1 MILKNLEETIKFGH
15 NFSLKLKAKS
25 IILLKG
31 KIGAGKTSLVKGIA
45 EGLQIKENITSPTF
59 ALSHH
64 YNSGKL
70 PLIHMDLY
78 RLDDAI
84 SAKELFLE
92 EEEELEQNNGI
103 MVIEWPEKIISIVDK
118 YWLIE
123 INYLNDSGRI
133 LKIYDP
139 YDSMK
144 SWTCLI
150 FGCG

>member
-1 MILKNLEETIKFGH
+1 VILKNLEETIKFGH

-31 KIGAGKTSLVKGIA
+31 EIGAGKTSLVKGIA
-45 EGLQIKENITSPTF
+45 DGLQIKENITSPTF

-78 RLDDAI
+78 RIEDAT
-84 SAKELFLE
+84 SAKQLFLE

-103 MVIEWPEKIISIVDK
+103 MVIEWPEKIISIVDE
-118 YWLIE
+118 YWLIK
-123 INYLNDSGRI
+123 INYLDDSGRI

-144 SWTCLI
+144 S
-150 FGCG
+150 

>member
-1 MILKNLEETIKFGH
+1 VILKNLEETIKFGH

-45 EGLQIKENITSPTF
+45 DGLQIKENITSPTF
-59 ALSHH
+59 ALAHH

-78 RLDDAI
+78 RIEDDI
-84 SAKELFLE
+84 SAKALFLE

-123 INYLNDSGRI
+123 INYLDDSGRI

-139 YDSMK
+139 CDLRNS
-144 SWTCLI
+144 
-150 FGCG
+150 

>member
-1 MILKNLEETIKFGH
+1 MLLKNLEETIKFGH
-15 NFSLKLKAKS
+15 NFSQELEAKS

-64 YNSGKL
+64 YNSGKI

-78 RLDDAI
+78 RLEQTS
-84 SAKELFLE
+84 SAQELFIE

-103 MVIEWPEKIISIVDK
+103 MVIEWPEKIISIVDE

-123 INYLNDSGRI
+123 IKYSVGSNRI

-139 YDSMK
+139 YDLRK
-144 SWTCLI
+144 S
-150 FGCG
+150 

>member
-1 MILKNLEETIKFGH
+1 MLIKNLEETIKFGH
-15 NFSLKLKAKS
+15 NFSLELKAKS

-31 KIGAGKTSLVKGIA
+31 QIGAGKTSLVKGIA

-78 RLDDAI
+78 RLEETS
-84 SAKELFLE
+84 SAQELFLE

-103 MVIEWPEKIISIVDK
+103 MVIEWPEKIISIVDE
-118 YWLIE
+118 YLLIE
-123 INYLNDSGRI
+123 IKYSEGSSRI
-133 LKIYDP
+133 LEIYDP
-139 YDSMK
+139 YNLRK
-144 SWTCLI
+144 S
-150 FGCG
+150 

>member
-1 MILKNLEETIKFGH
+1 MLLKNLEETIKFGH
-15 NFSLKLKAKS
+15 NFSLDLKAKS

-31 KIGAGKTSLVKGIA
+31 QIGAGKTSLVKGIA

-78 RLDDAI
+78 RLEETS
-84 SAKELFLE
+84 SAQELFLE

-103 MVIEWPEKIISIVDK
+103 MVIEWPEKIISLIDE

-123 INYLNDSGRI
+123 IKYSDGSGRI

-139 YDSMK
+139 YDLRK
-144 SWTCLI
+144 S
-150 FGCG
+150 

>member
-1 MILKNLEETIKFGH
+1 MLLKNLEETIQFGY
-15 NFSLKLKAKS
+15 NFSLKLQAKS
-25 IILLKG
+25 KILLKG
-31 KIGAGKTSLVKGIA
+31 QIGTGKTSIVKGIA

-64 YNSGKL
+64 YNSGKI

-78 RLDDAI
+78 RLENNL

-103 MVIEWPEKIISIVDK
+103 MVVEWPEKIISLVED

-123 INYLNDSGRI
+123 INYTEGSGRI

-139 YDSMK
+139 
-144 SWTCLI
+144 
-150 FGCG
+150 

>member
-1 MILKNLEETIKFGH
+1 MLLKNLEETIKFGH
-15 NFSLKLKAKS
+15 NFSLELKAKS

-31 KIGAGKTSLVKGIA
+31 QIGAGKTSLVKGIA

-78 RLDDAI
+78 RLEETS
-84 SAKELFLE
+84 SAQELFLE

-103 MVIEWPEKIISIVDK
+103 MVIEWPEKIISIVDE

-123 INYLNDSGRI
+123 IKYSEGSGRI

-139 YDSMK
+139 YNLRK
-144 SWTCLI
+144 S
-150 FGCG
+150 

>member
-1 MILKNLEETIKFGH
+1 MLIKNLEETIKFGH
-15 NFSLKLKAKS
+15 NFSLELKAKS

-31 KIGAGKTSLVKGIA
+31 QIGAGKTSLVKGIA
-45 EGLQIKENITSPTF
+45 EGLRIKENITSPTF

-64 YNSGKL
+64 YYSGKL

-78 RLDDAI
+78 RLEETS
-84 SAKELFLE
+84 SAQELFLE

-103 MVIEWPEKIISIVDK
+103 MVIEWPEKIISIVDE

-123 INYLNDSGRI
+123 IKYSEGSNRI

-139 YDSMK
+139 YDLRK
-144 SWTCLI
+144 S
-150 FGCG
+150 

>member
-15 NFSLKLKAKS
+15 NFSLELKAKS

-31 KIGAGKTSLVKGIA
+31 QIGAGKTSLVKGIA

-78 RLDDAI
+78 RLEDTS
-84 SAKELFLE
+84 SAQELFLE

-103 MVIEWPEKIISIVDK
+103 MVIEWPEKIISIVDE

-123 INYLNDSGRI
+123 IKYSEGSNRI

-139 YDSMK
+139 YDLRK
-144 SWTCLI
+144 S
-150 FGCG
+150 

>member
-15 NFSLKLKAKS
+15 DLSLKLKAKS

-31 KIGAGKTSLVKGIA
+31 QIGSGKTCLVKGIA
-45 EGLQIKENITSPTF
+45 DGLQIKENITSPTF

-78 RLDDAI
+78 RIENSL

-92 EEEELEQNNGI
+92 EEEELEQNKGI
-103 MVIEWPEKIISIVDK
+103 MVIEWPEKIISIVNE
-118 YWLIE
+118 YLLIE
-123 INYLNDSGRI
+123 INYSDDSGRI

-139 YDSMK
+139 YDFMK
-144 SWTCLI
+144 S
-150 FGCG
+150 

>member
-1 MILKNLEETIKFGH
+1 MLIKNLEETIKFGH
-15 NFSLKLKAKS
+15 NFSLELKAKS

-31 KIGAGKTSLVKGIA
+31 QIGAGKTSLVKGIA

-78 RLDDAI
+78 RLEQTS
-84 SAKELFLE
+84 SAQELFLE

-103 MVIEWPEKIISIVDK
+103 MVIEWPEKIISIVDE

-123 INYLNDSGRI
+123 IKYSEGSNRI
-133 LKIYDP
+133 LKIYNR
-139 YDSMK
+139 YDLRK
-144 SWTCLI
+144 S
-150 FGCG
+150 

>member
-1 MILKNLEETIKFGH
+1 VFLKNLEETIKFGH

-31 KIGAGKTSLVKGIA
+31 QIGSGKTSLVKGIA

-70 PLIHMDLY
+70 PLIHIDLY
-78 RLDDAI
+78 RLEETS
-84 SAKELFLE
+84 SAQELFLE

-103 MVIEWPEKIISIVDK
+103 MVIEWPEKIISIVDE

-123 INYLNDSGRI
+123 IKYSEGSSRI

-139 YDSMK
+139 YDSRN
-144 SWTCLI
+144 S
-150 FGCG
+150 

>member
-1 MILKNLEETIKFGH
+1 VLLKNLEETIKFGH
-15 NFSLKLKAKS
+15 NFSLELKAKS

-31 KIGAGKTSLVKGIA
+31 QIGAGKTSLVKGIA

-78 RLDDAI
+78 RLEDTL
-84 SAKELFLE
+84 SAKELFFE
-92 EEEELEQNNGI
+92 EEEELEQNKGI
-103 MVIEWPEKIISIVDK
+103 MVIEWPEKIISIVEE

-123 INYLNDSGRI
+123 IKYSEGSGRV

-139 YDSMK
+139 YNLRK
-144 SWTCLI
+144 S
-150 FGCG
+150 

>member
-78 RLDDAI
+78 RLEETS
-84 SAKELFLE
+84 SAQELFLE

-103 MVIEWPEKIISIVDK
+103 MVIEWPEKIISIVDE

-123 INYLNDSGRI
+123 IKYSEGSSRI

-139 YDSMK
+139 YNLRK
-144 SWTCLI
+144 S
-150 FGCG
+150 

>member
-1 MILKNLEETIKFGH
+1 MLLKNLEETIKFGH
-15 NFSLKLKAKS
+15 NFSLELKAKS

-31 KIGAGKTSLVKGIA
+31 QIGAGITSLVKGIA

-64 YNSGKL
+64 YNSGKF

-78 RLDDAI
+78 RLEETS
-84 SAKELFLE
+84 SAQELFLE

-103 MVIEWPEKIISIVDK
+103 MVIEWPEKIISIVDE

-123 INYLNDSGRI
+123 IKYSEGSNRI

-139 YDSMK
+139 YDLRK
-144 SWTCLI
+144 S
-150 FGCG
+150 

>member
-1 MILKNLEETIKFGH
+1 MLLKNLEETIKFGH
-15 NFSLKLKAKS
+15 NFSLELKAKS

-31 KIGAGKTSLVKGIA
+31 QIGAGKTSLVKGMA

-64 YNSGKL
+64 YHSGKL

-78 RLDDAI
+78 RLEQTS
-84 SAKELFLE
+84 SAQELFLE

-103 MVIEWPEKIISIVDK
+103 MVIEWPEKIISIVDE

-123 INYLNDSGRI
+123 ISYSEESSRI
-133 LKIYDP
+133 LKIYEP
-139 YDSMK
+139 YNLRK
-144 SWTCLI
+144 S
-150 FGCG
+150 

>member
-1 MILKNLEETIKFGH
+1 MLIQNLEETIKFGH
-15 NFSLKLKAKS
+15 NFSLQLKAKS

-45 EGLQIKENITSPTF
+45 DGLQIKENITSPTF

-78 RLDDAI
+78 RIENAI

-123 INYLNDSGRI
+123 INYLDDSGRT

-139 YDSMK
+139 HDFIK
-144 SWTCLI
+144 S
-150 FGCG
+150 

>member
-1 MILKNLEETIKFGH
+1 MLLKNLEETIKFGH
-15 NFSLKLKAKS
+15 NFSLDLKAKS

-31 KIGAGKTSLVKGIA
+31 QIGAGKTSLVKGIA

-78 RLDDAI
+78 RLEESS
-84 SAKELFLE
+84 SAQELFLE

-103 MVIEWPEKIISIVDK
+103 MVIEWPEKIISIVDE

-123 INYLNDSGRI
+123 IKYSEGSSRI

-139 YDSMK
+139 YNLRK
-144 SWTCLI
+144 S
-150 FGCG
+150 

>member
-1 MILKNLEETIKFGH
+1 MLLRNLEETIKFGH
-15 NFSLKLKAKS
+15 NFSLDLKAKS

-31 KIGAGKTSLVKGIA
+31 QIGAGKTSLVKGIA

-78 RLDDAI
+78 RLEETS
-84 SAKELFLE
+84 SAQELFLE

-103 MVIEWPEKIISIVDK
+103 MVIEWPEKIISLVDE

-123 INYLNDSGRI
+123 IKYSDGSGRI

-139 YDSMK
+139 YDLRK
-144 SWTCLI
+144 S
-150 FGCG
+150 

>member
-1 MILKNLEETIKFGH
+1 MLLQNLEETIQFGN

-25 IILLKG
+25 KILLKG
-31 KIGAGKTSLVKGIA
+31 QIGTGKTSLVKGIA
-45 EGLQIKENITSPTF
+45 QGLQIKENITSPTF

-64 YNSGKL
+64 YDSGKI

-78 RLDDAI
+78 RLENTL

-103 MVIEWPEKIISIVDK
+103 MVIEWPEKIISLVQD

-123 INYLNDSGRI
+123 INYTEGSGRK

-139 YDSMK
+139 CNLRK
-144 SWTCLI
+144 S
-150 FGCG
+150 